1 MSARGKARNRA
12 LDVLFEA
19 EQRSV
24 SAFDVLRARREKT
37 DQIVNPYTLEIVE
50 GVVSHQAAIDEFLET
65 YSQGWT
71 LERMP
76 SVDRIILR
84 IGTWEL
90 LYNDDVPDGV
100 AVSEAVALAKTLSTD
115 ESPSVHQ
122 RPPGPPAAAEAVAAR
137 LSDPADHTAA
147 AGRDRPPPRRWRPV
161 LLLRPAAGRRRFSAA
176 TAARRARIRCSCCR
190 SSAWC
195 SCTSRPLRIRWRVKA
210 SRVAPS
216 EVLHLRFPA
225 VAGGPV
231 QGSPPAASG
240 GQQLHLRRREPA
252 GGGILQQPLPGEPRF
267 PPPAAG

>member
-24 SAFDVLRARREKT
+24 SAFDVLKSRREQT

-50 GVVSHQAAIDEFLET
+50 GVISHQSAIDEFLET

-115 ESPSVHQ
+115 ESPSFIN
-122 RPPGPPAAAEAVAAR
+122 GLLGR
-137 LSDPADHTAA
+137 L
-147 AGRDRPPPRRWRPV
+147 
-161 LLLRPAAGRRRFSAA
+161 
-176 TAARRARIRCSCCR
+176 
-190 SSAWC
+190 
-195 SCTSRPLRIRWRVKA
+195 
-210 SRVAPS
+210 
-216 EVLHLRFPA
+216 
-225 VAGGPV
+225 
-231 QGSPPAASG
+231 
-240 GQQLHLRRREPA
+240 QQLKPSLLA
-252 GGGILQQPLPGEPRF
+252 
-267 PPPAAG
+267 

>member
-24 SAFDVLRARREKT
+24 SAFDVLRGRRELT

-50 GVVSHQAAIDEFLET
+50 GVVSQQPAIDEFLET

-115 ESPSVHQ
+115 ESPSFIN
-122 RPPGPPAAAEAVAAR
+122 GLLGR
-137 LSDPADHTAA
+137 L
-147 AGRDRPPPRRWRPV
+147 
-161 LLLRPAAGRRRFSAA
+161 
-176 TAARRARIRCSCCR
+176 
-190 SSAWC
+190 
-195 SCTSRPLRIRWRVKA
+195 
-210 SRVAPS
+210 
-216 EVLHLRFPA
+216 
-225 VAGGPV
+225 
-231 QGSPPAASG
+231 
-240 GQQLHLRRREPA
+240 QQLKPSLLA
-252 GGGILQQPLPGEPRF
+252 
-267 PPPAAG
+267 

>member
-12 LDVLFEA
+12 LEVLFEA

-24 SAFDVLRARREKT
+24 SAFDVLRARRERT

-50 GVVSHQAAIDEFLET
+50 GVVSMQPTIDEFLET

-115 ESPSVHQ
+115 ESPSFIN
-122 RPPGPPAAAEAVAAR
+122 GLLGR
-137 LSDPADHTAA
+137 L
-147 AGRDRPPPRRWRPV
+147 
-161 LLLRPAAGRRRFSAA
+161 
-176 TAARRARIRCSCCR
+176 
-190 SSAWC
+190 
-195 SCTSRPLRIRWRVKA
+195 
-210 SRVAPS
+210 
-216 EVLHLRFPA
+216 
-225 VAGGPV
+225 
-231 QGSPPAASG
+231 
-240 GQQLHLRRREPA
+240 QQLKPSLLA
-252 GGGILQQPLPGEPRF
+252 
-267 PPPAAG
+267 

>member
-24 SAFDVLRARREKT
+24 SAFDVLKSRREQT

-50 GVVSHQAAIDEFLET
+50 GVVSHQPAIDEFLET

-115 ESPSVHQ
+115 ESPQ
-122 RPPGPPAAAEAVAAR
+122 FINGLLGR
-137 LSDPADHTAA
+137 L
-147 AGRDRPPPRRWRPV
+147 
-161 LLLRPAAGRRRFSAA
+161 
-176 TAARRARIRCSCCR
+176 
-190 SSAWC
+190 
-195 SCTSRPLRIRWRVKA
+195 
-210 SRVAPS
+210 
-216 EVLHLRFPA
+216 
-225 VAGGPV
+225 
-231 QGSPPAASG
+231 
-240 GQQLHLRRREPA
+240 QQLKPSLLA
-252 GGGILQQPLPGEPRF
+252 
-267 PPPAAG
+267 

>member
-24 SAFDVLRARREKT
+24 SAFDVLKSRREQT

-50 GVVSHQAAIDEFLET
+50 GVVSYQPAIDEFLET

-115 ESPSVHQ
+115 ESPQ
-122 RPPGPPAAAEAVAAR
+122 FINGLLGR
-137 LSDPADHTAA
+137 L
-147 AGRDRPPPRRWRPV
+147 
-161 LLLRPAAGRRRFSAA
+161 
-176 TAARRARIRCSCCR
+176 
-190 SSAWC
+190 
-195 SCTSRPLRIRWRVKA
+195 
-210 SRVAPS
+210 
-216 EVLHLRFPA
+216 
-225 VAGGPV
+225 
-231 QGSPPAASG
+231 
-240 GQQLHLRRREPA
+240 QQLKPSLLA
-252 GGGILQQPLPGEPRF
+252 
-267 PPPAAG
+267 

>member
-1 MSARGKARNRA
+1 MSARGKARSRA

-50 GVVSHQAAIDEFLET
+50 GVVSQQTAIDEFLET

-115 ESPSVHQ
+115 ESPSFIN
-122 RPPGPPAAAEAVAAR
+122 GLLGR
-137 LSDPADHTAA
+137 L
-147 AGRDRPPPRRWRPV
+147 
-161 LLLRPAAGRRRFSAA
+161 
-176 TAARRARIRCSCCR
+176 
-190 SSAWC
+190 
-195 SCTSRPLRIRWRVKA
+195 
-210 SRVAPS
+210 
-216 EVLHLRFPA
+216 
-225 VAGGPV
+225 
-231 QGSPPAASG
+231 
-240 GQQLHLRRREPA
+240 QQLKPSLLA
-252 GGGILQQPLPGEPRF
+252 
-267 PPPAAG
+267 

>member
-19 EQRSV
+19 EQRSL
-24 SAFDVLRARREKT
+24 SAFDVLRSRREIT

-50 GVVSHQAAIDEFLET
+50 GVVSHQVAIDEFLET

-115 ESPSVHQ
+115 ESPSFIN
-122 RPPGPPAAAEAVAAR
+122 GLLGR
-137 LSDPADHTAA
+137 L
-147 AGRDRPPPRRWRPV
+147 
-161 LLLRPAAGRRRFSAA
+161 
-176 TAARRARIRCSCCR
+176 
-190 SSAWC
+190 
-195 SCTSRPLRIRWRVKA
+195 
-210 SRVAPS
+210 
-216 EVLHLRFPA
+216 
-225 VAGGPV
+225 
-231 QGSPPAASG
+231 
-240 GQQLHLRRREPA
+240 QQLKPSLLA
-252 GGGILQQPLPGEPRF
+252 
-267 PPPAAG
+267 

>member
-12 LDVLFEA
+12 LEVLFEA

-24 SAFDVLRARREKT
+24 SAFDVLRARRERT

-50 GVVSHQAAIDEFLET
+50 GVVSMQVTIDEFLET

-115 ESPSVHQ
+115 ESPSFIN
-122 RPPGPPAAAEAVAAR
+122 GLLGR
-137 LSDPADHTAA
+137 L
-147 AGRDRPPPRRWRPV
+147 
-161 LLLRPAAGRRRFSAA
+161 
-176 TAARRARIRCSCCR
+176 
-190 SSAWC
+190 
-195 SCTSRPLRIRWRVKA
+195 
-210 SRVAPS
+210 
-216 EVLHLRFPA
+216 
-225 VAGGPV
+225 
-231 QGSPPAASG
+231 
-240 GQQLHLRRREPA
+240 QQLKPSLLA
-252 GGGILQQPLPGEPRF
+252 
-267 PPPAAG
+267 

>member
-50 GVVSHQAAIDEFLET
+50 GVVSQQTAIDEFLET

-71 LERMP
+71 LDRMP

-115 ESPSVHQ
+115 ESPSFVN
-122 RPPGPPAAAEAVAAR
+122 GLLGR
-137 LSDPADHTAA
+137 L
-147 AGRDRPPPRRWRPV
+147 
-161 LLLRPAAGRRRFSAA
+161 
-176 TAARRARIRCSCCR
+176 
-190 SSAWC
+190 
-195 SCTSRPLRIRWRVKA
+195 
-210 SRVAPS
+210 
-216 EVLHLRFPA
+216 
-225 VAGGPV
+225 
-231 QGSPPAASG
+231 
-240 GQQLHLRRREPA
+240 QQLKPSLLA
-252 GGGILQQPLPGEPRF
+252 
-267 PPPAAG
+267 